1 MKLPRSRIIRA
12 STDFAKVRK
21 FGRTFAGR
29 YLLIGVVRRE
39 GRPHQGERA
48 RFGFVT
54 PKYVGGAVQRNLVRR
69 RLKALVV
76 ELGDAIDGPFDV
88 VTVARR
94 PAANASYARLLGDWV
109 KAARKAKLLAK
120 DFRLPEP
127 SEPKEGGE

>member
-1 MKLPRSRIIRA
+1 MKLPKSRIIRA

-21 FGRTFAGR
+21 IGRTFAGR

-39 GRPHQGERA
+39 DRPHQGERP

-69 RLKALVV
+69 RFKALVV
-76 ELGDAIDGPFDV
+76 ELAGGIDGAYDI

-94 PAANASYARLLGDWV
+94 SAANASYARLQSDWL
-109 KAARKAKLLAK
+109 KTARKAKLLPKVGSGATQ
-120 DFRLPEP
+120 
-127 SEPKEGGE
+127 PKEAG